1 MKLGNLLVASLLVL
15 GVSAWAEEGGM
26 PADQGGM
33 PPAQQAEPTPPAEMG
48 AKPKEEK
55 KVPIKRK
62 NKHNKG
68 VHGDHKAKA
77 PAHE

>member
-33 PPAQQAEPTPPAEMG
+33 PPAQQAEPTPPAEMTPPSFG
-48 AKPKEEK
+48 SNAATPPIGKPY
-55 KVPIKRK
+55 PQWAS
-62 NKHNKG
+62 G
-68 VHGDHKAKA
+68 MA
-77 PAHE
+77 